1 MTVTVTTTRGRV
13 YVTQLN
19 GHQVEV
25 GHADEKVWYEQML
38 GSYQHDFAFEMASD
52 RNDLDRLLMLE
63 LQAFRFNRFL
73 SSGRDYEDMLLPDG
87 VLDSY
92 RSAMKGLGAE
102 ISRLKMDLG
111 MGKAARDKIK
121 ESAGGYITELQKRAR
136 EHGIR
141 RNKQVT
147 TFICQ
152 MQALKSLIGTYDRSN
167 ALERDKIGLTSEA
180 DIVEWIRTEMI
191 PEFEAVDLEF
201 RQTSQKFWVGRL

>member
-1 MTVTVTTTRGRV
+1 MTVSIGTEERV

-19 GHQVEV
+19 GHRVEV
-25 GHADEKVWYEQML
+25 GHADEKLWYDEML
-38 GSYQHDFAFEMASD
+38 TNYQHDFAFEMSSD

-73 SSGRDYEDMLLPDG
+73 SSGRDYEDMQIPDG
-87 VLDSY
+87 QLDAF

-102 ISRLKMDLG
+102 ISRLKADLG

-121 ESAGGYITELQKRAR
+121 ETAGGYITELQRRAR

-147 TFICQ
+147 EIICQ
-152 MQALKSLIGTYDRSN
+152 MQALRSLIGTYDRSN
-167 ALERDKIGLTSEA
+167 ALEREKIGLTSEA
-180 DIVEWIRTEMI
+180 DIVEWIRVEMI
-191 PEFEAVDLEF
+191 PAFDAVDAEY